1 MYSAAD
7 LVGRL
12 RGNDELLGPG
22 VTIETAKKA
31 LSWLSFFAA
40 RLGVDFTEVQENF
53 IVEQLLQLYAY
64 REVCV
69 LKSYGLNAP
78 FGRRTGA
85 EDPDYYG
92 RKLAYYEERIRTLEK
107 TVTAADLTRGDGS
120 TSKEETPYKNYRA
133 VAVHRG

>member
-22 VTIETAKKA
+22 VTIEIAKKA

-40 RLGVDFTEVQENF
+40 RLGVDFEAVQESF

-69 LKSYGLNAP
+69 MKSYGLNAP
-78 FGRRTGA
+78 FGRRGGA
-85 EDPDYYG
+85 DEPDYYG
-92 RKLAYYEERIRTLEK
+92 RKLAYYEERIRILEK
-107 TVTAADLTRGDGS
+107 TVTAADLTRADGS
-120 TSKEETPYKNYRA
+120 AEKEETPYKNYRS
-133 VAVHRG
+133 VGIHRG